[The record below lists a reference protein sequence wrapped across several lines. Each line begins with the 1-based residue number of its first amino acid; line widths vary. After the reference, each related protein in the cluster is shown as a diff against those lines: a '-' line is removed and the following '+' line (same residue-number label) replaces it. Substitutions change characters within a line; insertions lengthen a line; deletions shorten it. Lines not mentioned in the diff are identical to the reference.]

1 MPDYPILRVLERHG
15 GWLSVLAAFV
25 PLVISIWL
33 VTAGANQWWIAVG
46 LGGGVVVYVLAKSY
60 VELIRVMIDM
70 LLPK

>member
-15 GWLSVLAAFV
+15 GWISLLVALV
-25 PLVISIWL
+25 PVAISIWF
-33 VTAGANQWWIAVG
+33 VAMGAGQWWIAAG
-46 LGGGVVVYVLAKSY
+46 LGGGGVIYVLAKSY